1 MKLEEKIAKLDQL
14 ATQIEAKDVALED
27 ALKIFDQS
35 VKLASECLQTLND
48 CNGKLTVLSEE
59 VKRLTDEE

>member
-27 ALKIFDQS
+27 ALNIFDQS

>member
-27 ALKIFDQS
+27 ALEIFDQS

-48 CNGKLTVLSEE
+48 CNGKLTVISEE

>member
-27 ALKIFDQS
+27 ALEIFDQS